1 MREGNFFPRLPL
13 MSHTITIGPAI
24 RAIRRSQGVTQLDLA
39 DRAGVSGSYMTNIEQ
54 GVKQPALETTLRIAH
69 ALGVPPG
76 AITYSCQACRAE
88 RSAA

>member
-1 MREGNFFPRLPL
+1 

-39 DRAGVSGSYMTNIEQ
+39 DRAGVSGPYLTNIES
-54 GVKQPALETTLRIAH
+54 GVKQPSFDTALRIAH
-69 ALGVPPG
+69 ALGVPPE
-76 AITYSCQACRAE
+76 AITYSCPTCRAE